1 MGEELENTKKQL
13 QECEESKKELQ
24 ETLQSAISNQE
35 TTESKYKILASEIQK
50 IEEDLETVKKE
61 LSLWMHVTCRRDE
74 LKKENQALQHDE
86 PKESTVL
93 RVFLR

>member
-1 MGEELENTKKQL
+1 MGYEKESLEESNSKLEAEKKSMGEELENTKKQL

-61 LSLWMHVTCRRDE
+61 LSL
-74 LKKENQALQHDE
+74 
-86 PKESTVL
+86 
-93 RVFLR
+93 